1 MFESVTELVNLTPH
15 EVNIWMKGEKTTFRV
30 VDIPPSGN
38 VARLHM
44 VSKNCGKVL
53 GIPVVSSVGRKIVG
67 LPAPKKGVAYIV
79 SSVIA
84 REVKRPDVLAPDTTD
99 DGVIRDGAGNI
110 MAVSRFQLF
119 CEDTEVL

>member
-1 MFESVTELVNLTPH
+1 MFEHVDQLINLTPH
-15 EVNIWMKGEKTTFRV
+15 EVNIWMGNEVR
-30 VDIPPSGN
+30 DIPPSGN

-44 VSKNCGKVL
+44 VSKNCGTVL

-67 LPAPKKGVAYIV
+67 LPEPRKNTVYIV

-84 REVKRPDVLAPDTTD
+84 REVKRPDVLSPDTTD

-110 MAVSRFQLF
+110 KAVTRFQSF
-119 CEDTEVL
+119 CTETEIIW